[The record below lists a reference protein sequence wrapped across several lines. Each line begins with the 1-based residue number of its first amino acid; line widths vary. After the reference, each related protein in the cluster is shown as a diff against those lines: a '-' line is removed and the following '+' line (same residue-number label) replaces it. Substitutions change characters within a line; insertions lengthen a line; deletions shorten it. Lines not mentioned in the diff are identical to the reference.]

1 MQNLTRDTR
10 DLVARQ
16 LPAKNQAS
24 LSLVSREWQRAAQ
37 PHLDMKRALIRVAD
51 VRRQAAFEHFVELLN
66 SGMTDWMSRL
76 AVGDVPAGFV
86 AAGTTWYVLKKH
98 GMKLYIRR
106 GLPRYRHE
114 ATVLMLEAPRQ
125 GLRLEVDIDP
135 LQVVLLHGA
144 DSADTARMYAT
155 QLWNAGIAVPVRL
168 ELHPGLYA
176 ERPRRGNPRA

>member
-1 MQNLTRDTR
+1 MQMQNLTR

-24 LSLVSREWQRAAQ
+24 LSLASKEWQRAAK
-37 PHLDMKRALIRVAD
+37 PHLDMKRALVRVAD
-51 VRRQAAFEHFVELLN
+51 VRRRAAFEHFVELLN
-66 SGMTDWMSRL
+66 AGMSDWMSRL

-86 AAGTTWYVLKKH
+86 AGTTWYVLKKH

-106 GLPRYRHE
+106 GPPQYRFE
-114 ATVLMLEAPRQ
+114 TVLMLDAPRQ

-135 LQVVLLHGA
+135 MLVVLLHGA
-144 DSADTARMYAT
+144 DSADTARTYAT

-168 ELHPGLYA
+168 ELFPGLYA